1 MENSII
7 FQNVSIEK
15 GARVK
20 NCILFKGTHV
30 EAGAD
35 LSQVITD
42 KGVTITSDTA
52 LTGAPHYPL
61 VIAKGSRV

>member
-1 MENSII
+1 MPP
-7 FQNVSIEK
+7 
-15 GARVK
+15 
-20 NCILFKGTHV
+20 
-30 EAGAD
+30 AGAD